1 MNPYLIAVFSALVWT
16 AIYLA
21 SKKLLPWVLP
31 RFSKWDKIRQYQG
44 CGLIPSTAFILVS
57 VPLSAWVL
65 VFDEKLYDVR
75 VSGSTDMSMTTIA
88 IAFGYFIYDT
98 LIILK
103 HLKVDGVALLAHG
116 VLCLITYGLAIEF
129 KVFHAY
135 GPVFLLFESSTL
147 FVNIRW

>member
-1 MNPYLIAVFSALVWT
+1 
-16 AIYLA
+16 
-21 SKKLLPWVLP
+21 
-31 RFSKWDKIRQYQG
+31 
-44 CGLIPSTAFILVS
+44 VS
-57 VPLSAWVL
+57 VPLSAWIL

-75 VSGSTDMSMTTIA
+75 ITGSTDMSMTTIS

-103 HLKVDGVALLAHG
+103 HYQVDGPALLAHG

-129 KVFHAY
+129 EVFHAY

>member
-1 MNPYLIAVFSALVWT
+1 MNPYLIAAFSALFWT
-16 AIYLA
+16 TIYLA
-21 SKKLLPWVLP
+21 SKQWLPWILP

-57 VPLSAWVL
+57 VPLSVYVL
-65 VFDEKLYDVR
+65 VFDKDLYDAR
-75 VSGSTDMSMTTIA
+75 KTGSTEMSMTTIS

-103 HLKVDGVALLAHG
+103 HLKVDGFALLAHG

-129 KVFHAY
+129 KVFHGY

-147 FVNIRW
+147 FVNVRW